1 MLLPYAMYNGS
12 TDQKVTS
19 LIADRNAS
27 SYTKIKRKFLDCLK
41 KRASYPD
48 NQWCRRRK
56 YIK

>member
-27 SYTKIKRKFLDCLK
+27 LLYKNKKKIFRLPK
-41 KRASYPD
+41 KKELAIPIINGVDEES
-48 NQWCRRRK
+48 
-56 YIK
+56 I

>member
-27 SYTKIKRKFLDCLK
+27 LLYKNKKKIFRLPK
-41 KRASYPD
+41 KKS
-48 NQWCRRRK
+48 
-56 YIK
+56 